1 MDDCPS
7 IAINGQRACLE
18 SGRVPHD
25 FDSVLD
31 DPAPSE
37 APTQIQHML
46 TLPDCGCCDAPEVLG
61 KLLREQIELTSK
73 GEIRPSTF
81 YVFISDRL
89 RDIPTQF
96 RDHVGEAWFFAS
108 LGDVGWVGN
117 GWRAEFIVCGE

>member
-1 MDDCPS
+1 MDDYPA
-7 IAINGQRACLE
+7 IAINSEPACLE

-31 DPAPSE
+31 EPLSE
-37 APTQIQHML
+37 AETQIQHLL

-61 KLLREQIELTSK
+61 NLLREQIQLTDC
-73 GEIRPSTF
+73 GDIRPATF

-89 RDIPTQF
+89 RDIPTQL
-96 RDHVGEAWFFAS
+96 RDHVRGTWFFAS

-117 GWRAEFIVCGE
+117 GWRCEFLIIGE